1 MSREIKVCNVNTL
14 NDVNDR
20 VRTLQHTVTN
30 EIARVQRVALEAARD
45 EADRR
50 IRQVRYEM
58 NDTLDQH
65 REYVNRRLQALDESQ
80 RQSMR
85 NLANTMY
92 DRMADMNKQLTTR
105 MDRQF
110 ESLHTDLGNMERSL
124 RSDLSKM
131 QDYAQQTRQW
141 AEQSMAIINDNIA
154 ELTREVDARFQQQQ
168 TAIDGLRSDVAMIFD
183 DIRQR
188 QNARNEA
195 LKMIDELIENV
206 NSRIDLSRFAP
217 ERWHEITTRQK
228 TLATLTDD
236 SAIIAQANEICI
248 QTMLAEEEAWKNKL
262 KIDALAQVAS
272 AQLKKVL
279 ETVNANRTVEAVH
292 PDNPDDK
299 ATVETNFWSRGEY
312 QQVIDELDDIGRRLQ
327 DPYAKDVTPELLQ
340 QWTVRTAELEQQA
353 TALVMQAVERA
364 ILSENRVVVT
374 EDIVTALI
382 AQGYEVVME
391 NGQEAINYLGGDRDN
406 DWREGVYA
414 MMEKGS
420 GERITIIVQPNDDAT
435 GNQLI
440 FHRNDQRNITEAEYM
455 ASIERIRQEIAKS
468 GHPVGQVQPPASGSD
483 HKMPELTTAQGMS
496 KKGTAQ
502 KIKQQIRG

>member
-92 DRMADMNKQLTTR
+92 DRMADMNKRLTTR

-110 ESLHTDLGNMERSL
+110 DSL
-124 RSDLSKM
+124 RSDMSKM
-131 QDYAQQTRQW
+131 QDYAQLTRQW
-141 AEQSMAIINDNIA
+141 AEQNMAILNDNIT

-168 TAIDGLRSDVAMIFD
+168 TAISGLRNDVALLFD
-183 DIRQR
+183 DIRRR

-195 LKMIDELIENV
+195 LQTVDELMANV
-206 NSRIDLSRFAP
+206 NRRIDLSRFAA
-217 ERWHEITTRQK
+217 ERWHEITTRQRAL
-228 TLATLTDD
+228 TTLTDD

-262 KIDALAQVAS
+262 KIDALVQVAS
-272 AQLKKVL
+272 AQLRKVL

-292 PDNPDDK
+292 PDNPEDK

-312 QQVIDELDDIGRRLQ
+312 QQVIDELEDISRRLQ
-327 DPYAKDVTPELLQ
+327 DPYAKDVTPEQLQ
-340 QWTVRTAELEQQA
+340 QWTARIAELEQQA
-353 TALVMQAVERA
+353 SALVMQAVERA

-391 NGQEAINYLGGDRDN
+391 NGQEAINYLGGERDN

-414 MMEKGS
+414 MMEKGT

-435 GNQLI
+435 ANQLI

-483 HKMPELTTAQGMS
+483 RKMPELTTASGMS